1 MLLCFKT
8 LSVNRE
14 PVQVGRETEVDCA
27 LAELYVRSLA
37 TERLVKDTA
46 HSEIFN
52 SIFTRMNE
60 AGLCTSKKRSP
71 SYTLLQ
77 GLSCAIFAPHELLT
91 YSVIQ
96 QNRCRL
102 DWAGP
107 LGKL

>member
-1 MLLCFKT
+1 M
-8 LSVNRE
+8 
-14 PVQVGRETEVDCA
+14 QVGRETEVDCA

-60 AGLCTSKKRSP
+60 VGLCTSEKRSP

-91 YSVIQ
+91 YSVMQ
-96 QNRCRL
+96 QYHCRL

-107 LGKL
+107 SGKL